1 MTTLI
6 PPGADARN
14 VGAILI
20 DAGKLNL
27 DNIERILRV
36 QREEGLRF
44 GDAAIKLGILGPE
57 DLQYA
62 LSRQYDYPYL
72 LKGASN
78 VSDELVA
85 AYQPFVP
92 QVETLRTLRSQLLLN
107 WRASGATR
115 RTLAIAS
122 PDRGDGRSY
131 LAANLAVV
139 FSQLGEQTLLID
151 ADMRNPRQHALF
163 NLENRSGLSTIL
175 SDRGAEDVIK
185 RIASFKGLSVLP
197 AGPTPPNPQELVGR
211 PAFATLVNKFAT
223 EFDVIL
229 IDTPASADFA
239 DAKTIAVRV
248 GGALL
253 MAHKHQTSL
262 RNLGDL
268 TDSLRQLG
276 VQLDGCVLS
285 DF

>member
-1 MTTLI
+1 MTTHP

-62 LSRQYDYPYL
+62 LSRQHDYPYL

-92 QVETLRTLRSQLLLN
+92 QVETLRTLRSQLLLG

-175 SDRGAEDVIK
+175 SDRGAEDDIK

-211 PAFATLVNKFAT
+211 PAFATLMSKLAT

-229 IDTPASADFA
+229 IDTPASTDFA